1 MSMTEPAIRY
11 EVEESATGEGG
22 KTTTVRLH
30 GQLILQTADRVRS
43 AAKPLIAPGGHVV
56 IDVGDVNY
64 LDSSGLGVL
73 VGLKVSAA
81 NQGCRLELGNVT
93 ARIRE
98 ILKITFLT
106 DFFSS

>member
-11 EVEESATGEGG
+11 EVEESAEGG

-30 GQLILQTADRVRS
+30 GQLILQTADQVRV
-43 AAKPLIAPGGHVV
+43 AVKPLIAQGGHLV

-64 LDSSGLGVL
+64 VDSSGLGAL
-73 VGLKVSAA
+73 VGLKVSAG

-93 ARIRE
+93 ARIGE
-98 ILKITFLT
+98 ILKITYLT
-106 DFFSS
+106 DFFLS